1 MMYCAKGIKF
11 RVFNFCVLLSSSLE
25 NNIIS
30 DCDFPFMAYSETIE
44 VRTRSSNEIVDITKQ
59 VNTAV
64 KRSKVEDGIITVFT
78 PHTTTAL
85 TVNENEGRLIK
96 DIENKLLDLVPKGQG
111 YHHDGIDGNAH
122 SHILA
127 SIIGCTVTIPII
139 GGVPSLG
146 TWQSILFIE
155 LDGPRNR
162 KVIIQITYSEFR
174 TTP

>member
-11 RVFNFCVLLSSSLE
+11 RVFNFCVLHSSLLE
-25 NNIIS
+25 KNIIS
-30 DCDFPFMAYSETIE
+30 DSDFPIMAYSETIE
-44 VRTRSSNEIVDITKQ
+44 VRTRSSHEILDITKQ

-64 KRSKVEDGIITVFT
+64 KGSKIMEGNLTVFT

-96 DIENKLLDLVPKGQG
+96 DIKNKLLDMIPKGEG

-127 SIIGCTVTIPII
+127 SIIGCSVSIPLI
-139 GGVPSLG
+139 GGSPSLG
-146 TWQSILFIE
+146 TWQSILFVE

-162 KVIIQITYSEFR
+162 KVIIQII
-174 TTP
+174 

>member
-1 MMYCAKGIKF
+1 
-11 RVFNFCVLLSSSLE
+11 
-25 NNIIS
+25 
-30 DCDFPFMAYSETIE
+30 MAYSETIE
-44 VRTRSSNEIVDITKQ
+44 VRTKSSHEIVDITGQ
-59 VNTAV
+59 VNSAI
-64 KRSKVEDGIITVFT
+64 KRSKVKDGSMTVFT

-96 DIENKLLDLVPKGQG
+96 DIEKKLLDLVPKGQG

-127 SIIGCTVTIPII
+127 SIIGCSISIPII
-139 GGVPSLG
+139 GGSPSLG

-162 KVIIQITYSEFR
+162 KVIIQIIHS
-174 TTP
+174 